1 MRSNCI
7 RKIMLGLCCIFMIVG
22 AGCTRNIQVS
32 TNLQV
37 QNPPEQKISKK
48 VLVVMSKEQAETII
62 LEKPGAFSLDTFRF
76 EAGKSISSN
85 LVTAMKTIFESAD
98 FAYELPRDGGS
109 FDHYILANYKNYKIE
124 WGSTVFSPIN
134 INVYIDYDLLDV
146 NKGKGLAV
154 STDGSSTWQRAGGEV
169 VALINPFVSILVTSS
184 AIGQTWDQAVANSIS
199 QWMSELQKNF
209 KKK

>member
-1 MRSNCI
+1 
-7 RKIMLGLCCIFMIVG
+7 
-22 AGCTRNIQVS
+22 
-32 TNLQV
+32 
-37 QNPPEQKISKK
+37 
-48 VLVVMSKEQAETII
+48 
-62 LEKPGAFSLDTFRF
+62 
-76 EAGKSISSN
+76 
-85 LVTAMKTIFESAD
+85 MKTIFESAD

-146 NKGKGLAV
+146 NKGKVLAV

-199 QWMSELQKNF
+199 QWMSELQKNL